1 VLACGPDAAL
11 SHRSAAA
18 LWQIV
23 PRWPSKPEVT
33 APSKHRLEGIHVH
46 RSRHID
52 ATTHYGIRVTTPL
65 RTLVDLADILPPK
78 QLTRALNEAQVH
90 RLVTAAELT
99 TSSPDTQAG
108 VPLS

>member
-23 PRWPSKPEVT
+23 PRWPSTPEVT

-46 RSRHID
+46 RSPHID
-52 ATTHYGIRVTTPL
+52 ATSHYGIRVTTPL
-65 RTLVDLADILPPK
+65 RTLVDLADILPRSSSREPS
-78 QLTRALNEAQVH
+78 TRP
-90 RLVTAAELT
+90 RSTG
-99 TSSPDTQAG
+99 SSP
-108 VPLS
+108 PPS